1 MYGET
6 NFCGCGK
13 KYPIVPG
20 SNPSLVTWDGQKF
33 VVADGTKQL
42 PINLPYIQHT
52 AKSNAPYIL
61 TANSQGVLKKLLYS
75 TSIPINY
82 LLVGGG
88 ASAGDSYNGTS
99 GGGGA
104 GGVLSSSL
112 NFKTGTPINISVGK
126 GGVVPIS
133 GSGRSGN
140 NGQNS
145 TLTYSNVTLTA
156 IGGGRGGSNGTALS
170 GGSGGGGNTGQ
181 SGGAGTPGQGY
192 AGLAGGVG
200 TDGSPYGGGGGGAGG
215 AGTAVQYNGSGN
227 CLGSAGGAGIISSIT
242 GTSLYYSVGG
252 SGNASV
258 AIPDEGYTSVAVIQ
272 TTGYGGYGSGGQSAA
287 YGLVN
292 FVPYTPYAGFDGV
305 CILSIPTQ
313 YFSGAYTNA
322 TVTTNGSNT
331 ILTFTGNG
339 TYTT

>member
-13 KYPIVPG
+13 KYPLVPG
-20 SNPSLVTWDGQKF
+20 SNPSLVTWNGQEF
-33 VVADGTKQL
+33 VVADGTQQL

-52 AKSNAPYIL
+52 SKSNAPYIL
-61 TANSQGVLKKLLYS
+61 ASNAQGILTKLLYS

-88 ASAGDSYNGTS
+88 GSAGDSGNGTS

-112 NFKTGTPINISVGK
+112 NFKTGKILNISVGK

-145 TLTYSNVTLTA
+145 TFTYSNVTLTA

-181 SGGAGTPGQGY
+181 SGEAGTTGQGY
-192 AGLAGGVG
+192 AGLTGGVG

-215 AGTAVQYNGSGN
+215 AATAVQYNGSGN
-227 CLGSAGGAGIISSIT
+227 CLGSAGGTGIISSIT
-242 GTSLYYSVGG
+242 GTSVYYAVGG
-252 SGNASV
+252 SGNAD
-258 AIPDEGYTSVAVIQ
+258 IDGTSVGVIQ

-287 YGLVN
+287 YGFVN
-292 FVPYTPYAGFDGV
+292 SVSYTPYPGFNGV

-313 YFSGAYTNA
+313 YFSGTYTNA
-322 TVTTNGSNT
+322 TVAINGSNT

>member
-52 AKSNAPYIL
+52 TKTNAPYIL
-61 TANSQGVLKKLLYS
+61 TTNAQGVLAKLLYS
-75 TSIPINY
+75 NNIPINY

-88 ASAGDSYNGTS
+88 ASAGDSAGGTS

-112 NFKTGTPINISVGK
+112 NFKTGKILNISVGK
-126 GGVVPIS
+126 GGSVPAF
-133 GSGRSGN
+133 
-140 NGQNS
+140 NS
-145 TLTYSNVTLTA
+145 TGNIGGNSTISYSNVTLTA
-156 IGGGRGGSNGTALS
+156 IGGGGGGSAGTGGSIGTPSS
-170 GGSGGGGNTGQ
+170 GGSGGGGNNGQ
-181 SGGAGTPGQGY
+181 SGASGTIGQGY

-200 TDGSPYGGGGGGAGG
+200 TDGSSYGGGGGGAGG
-215 AGTAVQYNGSGN
+215 AGTPVQYNGSGN
-227 CLGSAGGAGIISSIT
+227 CLGGAGGVGIISSIT
-242 GTSLYYSVGG
+242 GTSVYYAVGG
-252 SGNASV
+252 SGNAD
-258 AIPDEGYTSVAVIQ
+258 IDGTSVGVIQ

-287 YGLVN
+287 YGYVN
-292 FVPYTPYAGFDGV
+292 SVPYTPYPGFNGV
-305 CILSIPTQ
+305 CILSIPNQ

-322 TVTTNGSNT
+322 TVTINGANT
-331 ILTFTGNG
+331 ILTFTQNG
-339 TYTT
+339 TYTI

>member
-13 KYPIVPG
+13 KYPLVPG
-20 SNPSLVTWDGQKF
+20 SNPSLVTWNGQEF

-52 AKSNAPYIL
+52 TKTNAPYIL
-61 TANSQGVLKKLLYS
+61 TTNAQGVLAKLLYS
-75 TSIPINY
+75 TNIPINY

-88 ASAGDSYNGTS
+88 ASAGDSAGGTS

-112 NFKTGTPINISVGK
+112 NFKTGKILNISVGK
-126 GGVVPIS
+126 GGSVPAG
-133 GSGRSGN
+133 GSGKAGN
-140 NGQNS
+140 AGGNS
-145 TLTYSNVTLTA
+145 TISYSNVTLTA
-156 IGGGRGGSNGTALS
+156 IGGGRGGGAGGTALS
-170 GGSGGGGNTGQ
+170 GGSGGGGYTGQ

-192 AGLAGGVG
+192 AGSSGGVAIG
-200 TDGSPYGGGGGGAGG
+200 NVQYGGGGGGAGSIG
-215 AGTAVQYNGSGN
+215 GAVQYNGSGN
-227 CLGSAGGAGIISSIT
+227 CLGCAGGAGIISSIT

-252 SGNASV
+252 SGNADV
-258 AIPDEGYTSVAVIQ
+258 DGTSVGVIQ

-292 FVPYTPYAGFDGV
+292 FVPYTPYPGFDGV

-322 TVTTNGSNT
+322 TVTINGSNT